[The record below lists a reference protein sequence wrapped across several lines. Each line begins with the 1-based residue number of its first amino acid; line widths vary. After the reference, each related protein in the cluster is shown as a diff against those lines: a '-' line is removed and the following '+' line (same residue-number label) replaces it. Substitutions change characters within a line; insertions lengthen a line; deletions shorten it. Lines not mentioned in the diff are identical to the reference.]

1 VDRERGL
8 AAWAHEQGISEMDI
22 YFGHEQCSEK
32 FRQLRCHFVHF
43 HDHDVTGAER
53 DIVLLEQFFDAVW
66 IAHHESGD
74 RRIGRFRNAQG
85 NRVIIVSVQQLQDIE
100 HGADLVRQE
109 NGKLLYEW
117 SVAFRGGLGKVEC
130 HTGGSSNC
138 RGSSLASL
146 RRCPL
151 QNSNLEYLI
160 AVLSMAN
167 NKVRARHGTSPS
179 DWRTRLA
186 LCGFRIAEWGKKAF
200 RSRENMEPENELIVQ
215 RREKLEALREKGVEP
230 FGQAFETSGSVAEV
244 RQIFKEG
251 ETLRAAGRIT
261 AHRDMGKSHF
271 VDLRDASGRI
281 QIYFHEKEV
290 GAEAM
295 EIFKLLDLGDFIG
308 VEGTCFL
315 TKTGESTLKAHKFE
329 VLAKSLRPPPEKWHG
344 LQDVEARYRQRYVD
358 LVANEQS
365 RETFQKRILMMREI
379 RRFLEDRGFLEVETP
394 MLQSVAGGAAAQPFG
409 THHKA
414 LDLDLYLRIAPELY
428 LKRLLV
434 GGFNKVF
441 ELNRNF
447 RNEGIS
453 RKHNPE
459 FTMLEIYW
467 AYANFEKMAD
477 LVEELICKLAEK
489 VCGSLKIEHRDADGR
504 VTRTIDLKRPWRR
517 ARYVDLVREAAGKEW
532 FELSSEQRRARAM
545 KDLKLEILPQLA
557 DFEVTQHV
565 FEKLVEEKTFDP
577 LFVTHCP
584 KELVPLA
591 KQNAADP
598 GLVDVYELI
607 INGVE
612 MSPGYTE
619 LNDPDVQRKRLLEQA
634 GEETQ
639 KIDEDFLLA
648 LEHGMPPAGGLGLGI
663 DRLAMMFTG
672 AESIRDVV
680 LFPLLKPKRDQ

>member
-1 VDRERGL
+1 
-8 AAWAHEQGISEMDI
+8 
-22 YFGHEQCSEK
+22 
-32 FRQLRCHFVHF
+32 
-43 HDHDVTGAER
+43 
-53 DIVLLEQFFDAVW
+53 
-66 IAHHESGD
+66 
-74 RRIGRFRNAQG
+74 
-85 NRVIIVSVQQLQDIE
+85 
-100 HGADLVRQE
+100 
-109 NGKLLYEW
+109 
-117 SVAFRGGLGKVEC
+117 
-130 HTGGSSNC
+130 
-138 RGSSLASL
+138 
-146 RRCPL
+146 
-151 QNSNLEYLI
+151 
-160 AVLSMAN
+160 
-167 NKVRARHGTSPS
+167 
-179 DWRTRLA
+179 
-186 LCGFRIAEWGKKAF
+186 
-200 RSRENMEPENELIVQ
+200 MEPENELIAQ
-215 RREKLEALREKGVEP
+215 RREKLEALRARGVEP
-230 FGQAFETSGSVAEV
+230 FGRAFETSGSISEV
-244 RQIFKEG
+244 RERFKDG
-251 ETLRAAGRIT
+251 EMLRAAGRIT

-271 VDLRDASGRI
+271 VDLRDATGRI

-315 TKTGESTLKAHKFE
+315 TKTGEPTLKAHKFE
-329 VLAKSLRPPPEKWHG
+329 VLSKSLRPPPGKWHG

-365 RETFQKRILMMREI
+365 REIFQKRVAMVREI
-379 RRFLEDRGFLEVETP
+379 RRFLEDRGFMEVETP
-394 MLQSVAGGAAAQPFG
+394 ILQTVAGGAAAAPFS
-409 THHKA
+409 TQHKA
-414 LDLDLYLRIAPELY
+414 LGLDLYLRIAPELY

-459 FTMLEIYW
+459 FTMLEIYS
-467 AYANFEKMAD
+467 AYADFEKMAD
-477 LVEELICKLAEK
+477 LLEEMICHLAEK
-489 VCGSLKIEHRDADGR
+489 VYGSLKIEHRDADGK
-504 VTRTIDLKRPWRR
+504 VIRTINLKRPWRR
-517 ARYVDLVREAAGKEW
+517 ARYVDLVSEVAGKDW
-532 FELSSEQRRARAM
+532 FDLTNEQRRERAI
-545 KDLKLEILPQLA
+545 KKFKLEILPQLA

-598 GLVDVYELI
+598 ALVDVYELI

-619 LNDPDVQRKRLLEQA
+619 LNDPDMQRKRLLEQA

-672 AESIRDVV
+672 AESIRDVI
-680 LFPLLKPKRDQ
+680 LFPLLKPKRD